1 MCKEKREGKSTMYPT
16 ENLIL
21 SSPLMWICFALTAVF
36 CFLEYK
42 LSKKWIGI
50 GGCIITQV
58 AATVLLLFASAS
70 LADFLLYALG
80 VLFIRLCF
88 VMLERRKNG

>member
-1 MCKEKREGKSTMYPT
+1 MYPT
-16 ENLIL
+16 ENFIL
-21 SSPLMWICFALTAVF
+21 SSPWMWIFFALTAIF

-42 LSKKWIGI
+42 CSKKWIFI
-50 GGCIITQV
+50 LCCVLTQT
-58 AATVLLLFASAS
+58 AATAALLFANAA
-70 LADFLLYALG
+70 LADFLLYVLG

>member
-1 MCKEKREGKSTMYPT
+1 
-16 ENLIL
+16 
-21 SSPLMWICFALTAVF
+21 
-36 CFLEYK
+36 
-42 LSKKWIGI
+42 
-50 GGCIITQV
+50 
-58 AATVLLLFASAS
+58 LFASAS